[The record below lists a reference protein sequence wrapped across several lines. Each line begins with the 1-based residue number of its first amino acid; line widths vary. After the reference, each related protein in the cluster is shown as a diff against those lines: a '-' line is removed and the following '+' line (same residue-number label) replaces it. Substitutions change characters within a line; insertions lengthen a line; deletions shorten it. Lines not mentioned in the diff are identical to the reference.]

1 MWVSGRLPR
10 GLGKVLGGSADNGEA
25 RASELHGGGVMA
37 DNGKGEKACGCAGGS
52 FYTWRGLEEGSRLPG
67 NG

>member
-1 MWVSGRLPR
+1 VCAHQGPIGGVCVSGRLPR

-37 DNGKGEKACGCAGGS
+37 DNGKGEKA
-52 FYTWRGLEEGSRLPG
+52 
-67 NG
+67 